1 MELYEYLI
9 GGKKTGRIDDLKDVI
24 PGSKPFRELKEG
36 EAFFVS
42 EFKPDGTCTYADEIK
57 ITSIHK
63 KPTGWVFTGL
73 TEEGEEYAHSLGM
86 GDLDKKLE
94 VRKVRDQRIY
104 YKVFSTFKMDDGPL
118 FELVKKEIKNFKNK

>member
-1 MELYEYLI
+1 MRLYEYLI
-9 GGKKTGRIDDLKDVI
+9 GGKKIGQIDDLKDVI
-24 PGSKPFRELKEG
+24 PDSKPFRELKEG
-36 EAFFVS
+36 ETFFVS
-42 EFKPDGTCTYADEIK
+42 QFKVDGGTCTYADEIK

-73 TEEGEEYAHSLGM
+73 TEEGEEYVHSLGV

-94 VRKVRDQRIY
+94 VWDQRVY

-118 FELVKKEIKNFKNK
+118 FELIKKEIKN